1 MNALRGGRTLMAAA
15 ALILTA
21 SAAPSPTQTFVV
33 LGHIRGGHQYR
44 LNPKLGY
51 LLARVKALHPDFVVV
66 CGDMIWG
73 DIDAPNKIPRHDV
86 VVDEWNA
93 VDSALAT
100 LGVPVYRTPGN
111 HDLLDVQS
119 RDIWNQRYGALPRVV
134 TVGHTRLILLVSAF
148 IPPNGDTTHMKYIE
162 GVDIDPGQVS
172 WLQRQL
178 ADTGYAHT
186 FVFMHHLLWWETP
199 GGKWWRDVHPLLAHA
214 HVDDV
219 FSGDYGPMKFS
230 HMEKDGVKYW
240 QGSMELQT
248 PLEFL
253 QRSNRGRLLSSQFD
267 TFFEVRV
274 AGDSSSVIIH
284 TANETWNGDFTPD
297 RWRAIDEPP
306 PLTLRERWGALRRDQ
321 GRLHGLLKLAGG
333 MLVVGFVAGWWLGR
347 RRDSPV

>member
-1 MNALRGGRTLMAAA
+1 MNALRGWRALTAAA
-15 ALILTA
+15 ALLLTA
-21 SAAPSPTQTFVV
+21 SAAPGPRQAFVV

-44 LNPKLGY
+44 LNPKLGA

-111 HDLLDVQS
+111 HDVLDVQS

-134 TVGHTRLILLVSAF
+134 TVGRTRLILLVSAF
-148 IPPNGDTTHMKYIE
+148 IPPDGDTTHMKYIA
-162 GVDIDPGQVS
+162 GVDIDSAQVS
-172 WLQRQL
+172 WLKRQL
-178 ADTGYAHT
+178 ADTSFAHT
-186 FVFMHHLLWWETP
+186 FVFMHHLRWWEP
-199 GGKWWRDVHPLLAHA
+199 PNGKWWRDVHPLLVRA
-214 HVDDV
+214 HVDGV

-230 HMEKDGVKYW
+230 HLQKDGVRYW

-248 PLEFL
+248 PVDFL
-253 QRSNRGRLLSSQFD
+253 QHSQNARKLSSQFD
-267 TFFEVRV
+267 TFFEVQV
-274 AGDSSSVIIH
+274 GADSSSVEIH
-284 TANETWNGDFTPD
+284 TANELFDGDFTPD
-297 RWRAIDEPP
+297 RWRAINELPP
-306 PLTLRERWGALRRDQ
+306 PTVRERWEHL
-321 GRLHGLLKLAGG
+321 LHDRVYLGKLVGLAAF
-333 MLVVGFVAGWWLGR
+333 MLFAGFVAGWWLGR